1 MFNQI
6 FSPKRTVVGA
16 TLFFLIAA
24 SCFAGPT
31 GQAASGKTP
40 PSGVPMTSAD
50 TPEGKTG
57 RTQHLSS
64 ADQTPEGLNKGDWAG
79 IRQSYEAGRR
89 KVFQRAPGAWTA
101 RNPGQQLTAEFD
113 GRAARIRTDAGTR
126 LGLKLERYGFSAD
139 TVAVS
144 SKARR
149 VTTADNRVEYV
160 WDDRL
165 TEWFVNDEHGFEQ
178 GWTLASAP
186 SGTTSARIEVGVSG
200 GFRVKTTDATTVN
213 LTNGATALTYGGL
226 TAWDATGKALVARFE
241 AVKGNRIGVTVETAG
256 AVYPVTVDPWVQQA
270 YLKASNTDVR
280 DQFGFSVA
288 VSGDT
293 VVVGAN
299 LEDSNATGINGNQA
313 DNSAPGAGAA
323 YVFVRSGGT
332 WSQQAYLKASNT
344 NLNYQFGHSV
354 AVSGDTV
361 VVGSPLENGGATG
374 VNGDQSD
381 LSAGNAGAAYVFT
394 RTGATWSQQA
404 YLKASNT
411 DSGDIFGY
419 SVAVAG
425 DTAVVGALLE
435 ASNATGVN
443 GDQADN
449 SLSNAGAAYVFTRT
463 GTTWSQQAYL
473 KASNPGLND
482 QFAFSVAVSGDTVVV
497 GAVLEDSNATGINGN
512 QADNSALQSGAAYVF
527 ARTGATWSQ
536 QAYLKASNTDAGD
549 AFGNSVAVSGDT
561 VVVGALAEDSNAT
574 GFNGNQADNSAPDAG
589 AAYVFTRTGT
599 TWSQQAYLKASNPD
613 VNDSF
618 GLSVAVSGDT
628 VVVGAL
634 GEASNATGV
643 NGNQADNSAANAGAA
658 YVFTRNGTTWSQQAY
673 LKASNTDGNDRFSR
687 QVAVSGNT
695 VVVGA
700 VGEASN
706 ATGIN
711 GNQADNSAFQAGAV
725 YIFTVPATGPSPVN
739 VNDRVSFTPTT
750 QSVTGI
756 AGSCAGLGYTN
767 QYNLNVDL
775 RNIGA
780 NTLSSPFFS
789 VAELQGAGCP
799 GSANPFRLTTA
810 DDFNSAACTGGLVGT
825 TQAIP
830 GPIAPNQVIPVNFR
844 IAMPQ
849 FCRFRFFVNVFAVIE
864 NGSAR
869 NRGMVKMGR
878 LAVEATGFDKSGNP
892 ILTATFIPENGR
904 PAFAVSRA
912 VATR

>member
-1 MFNQI
+1 MNI
-6 FSPKRTVVGA
+6 HRSPIRILA
-16 TLFFLIAA
+16 TLTLSIVFFMTLTGSVPRADRRSPAKPVVRETAA
-24 SCFAGPT
+24 
-31 GQAASGKTP
+31 
-40 PSGVPMTSAD
+40 
-50 TPEGKTG
+50 PERATG

-64 ADQTPEGLNKGDWAG
+64 AEQTPEGLRKSDWAG
-79 IRQSYEAGRR
+79 IRQAYEAGRR
-89 KVFQRAPGAWTA
+89 KVFERTAGAWTA

-113 GRAARIRTDAGTR
+113 GRAARIRTDGGTR

-139 TVAVS
+139 TVAVG

-149 VTTADNRVEYV
+149 VTTAENRVEYV

-165 TEWFVNDEHGFEQ
+165 TEWFVNDERGFEQ

-186 SGTTSARIEVGVSG
+186 DGTTSARIEVGVSG
-200 GFRVKTTDATTVN
+200 GFRVKTADATTVN

-226 TAWDATGKALVARFE
+226 KAWDATGKTLNARFE

-270 YLKASNTDVR
+270 YLKASNTDVGE
-280 DQFGFSVA
+280 QFGWSVA

-293 VVVGAN
+293 VVVGARF
-299 LEDSNATGINGNQA
+299 ERSNATGVNGNQA

-323 YVFVRSGGT
+323 YVFVRNGGT

-344 NLNYQFGHSV
+344 GSNYQFGYSV

-394 RTGATWSQQA
+394 RTGTTWSQQA

-411 DSGDIFGY
+411 DSGDIFGW
-419 SVAVAG
+419 SVAVSG
-425 DTAVVGALLE
+425 DTAVVGAFAE
-435 ASNATGVN
+435 ASAATGVN

-449 SLSNAGAAYVFTRT
+449 SFVNAGAAYVFTRTGATWSQQAYLKASNTGVNDQFAFSVAVSGDTVVVGAVFEASNATGVNGNQADNSATLAGAAYVFTRT

-473 KASNPGLND
+473 KASNTDARDVFGYSVAVSGDTVVVGAVGEASNATGVNGNQSDNSTTGAGAAYVFTRTGTIWNQQAYLKASNPDVND
-482 QFAFSVAVSGDTVVV
+482 SFGFSVAVSGDTVVV
-497 GAVLEDSNATGINGN
+497 GALLEDSNASGVSGN
-512 QADNSALQSGAAYVF
+512 QADNSAS
-527 ARTGATWSQ
+527 
-536 QAYLKASNTDAGD
+536 
-549 AFGNSVAVSGDT
+549 
-561 VVVGALAEDSNAT
+561 
-574 GFNGNQADNSAPDAG
+574 DAG

-599 TWSQQAYLKASNPD
+599 TWSQQAYLKASNTD
-613 VNDSF
+613 AGDQF
-618 GLSVAVSGDT
+618 GRSVAVSGDT
-628 VVVGAL
+628 VVVGAF
-634 GEASNATGV
+634 GEDSGATGV
-643 NGNQADNSAANAGAA
+643 NGNQADNSAPGAGA
-658 YVFTRNGTTWSQQAY
+658 T
-673 LKASNTDGNDRFSR
+673 
-687 QVAVSGNT
+687 
-695 VVVGA
+695 
-700 VGEASN
+700 
-706 ATGIN
+706 
-711 GNQADNSAFQAGAV
+711 
-725 YIFTVPATGPSPVN
+725 YIFTVPAVGPSPVN

-775 RNIGA
+775 RNIGT

-789 VAELQGAGCP
+789 VAEFQESGGP
-799 GSANPFRLTTA
+799 VPANPFRLTTA

-849 FCRFRFFVNVFAVIE
+849 LRRFRFFVNVFAVIE
-864 NGSAR
+864 SGNAR

-878 LAVEATGFDKSGNP
+878 LAVEATGFDKAGNP
-892 ILTATFIPENGR
+892 ILTATFIPEKGR
-904 PAFAVSRA
+904 PALAVSRV
-912 VATR
+912 VAAR